1 MKKRTKRIA
10 AVMIAA
16 TLVLVLSACSAD
28 REETKALIKVRGAA
42 GSSALRAITSDQSG
56 GSSLMAAE
64 VSVDHVDITDNLRPT
79 EGTGNDTVFTTEVV
93 TTSPEI
99 FYSVSPR
106 PGFVFD
112 EWEIDKDAIRRDYG
126 LSWRRVLKE
135 IERAVDDDETKEE
148 SQSIFIAPEY
158 TKYIIPTF
166 DHGFHVDVYAT
177 EEGDGSAKS
186 PFNSFKNAMQAFASW
201 NEDEITIK
209 FRGENTDR
217 PIVIDMSGLT
227 IKENEIEMKILGG
240 YGAGWEITDKATQIS
255 SVVFPSGLEEVEI
268 EFRGINFESLDLS
281 DIASNDDYEIEF
293 ENCSAEKLILK
304 NNTTVNAVKAKNLDG
319 TGIVF
324 FNSVVPF
331 EAGNTYYHSL
341 ITGWNGNDEIKG
353 ANNIV
358 IHDGLD
364 EGVAGN
370 NFIITS
376 NRVDGYKIT
385 GNLPEGISRA
395 MALDEDHVAGSGDKD
410 DYLEED
416 IVGRDRNEYDDDRPE
431 YVSYGPYEYLEIDE

>member
-1 MKKRTKRIA
+1 MKKRTTRIA

-112 EWEIDKDAIRRDYG
+112 EWEIDKDAVRRDYG
-126 LSWRRVLKE
+126 YSWRKVLRE
-135 IERAVDDDETKEE
+135 IEMAVDDDEAMEE

-158 TKYIIPTF
+158 TKYITPTF
-166 DHGFHVDVYAT
+166 DRGFHVDFNAA
-177 EEGDGSAKS
+177 EAGDGSAGN
-186 PFNSFKNAMQAFASW
+186 PFSSFDSVNDKLKNW
-201 NEDEITIK
+201 NHDEVTIK
-209 FRGENTDR
+209 FRGENTTS
-217 PIVIDMSGLT
+217 ISIDLSDITLNGD
-227 IKENEIEMKILGG
+227 EIELKLLGG
-240 YGAGWEITDKATQIS
+240 YGSDWEITSNATKIE
-255 SVVFPSGLEEVEI
+255 SVKFPTGLEEVEI
-268 EFRGINFESLDLS
+268 EFRGIDFTSLDLS
-281 DIASNDDYEIEF
+281 AISSNDDHEVEF
-293 ENCSAEKLILK
+293 ENCSIGTLKLT
-304 NNTTVNAVKAKNLDG
+304 NGATVNAVQATAIEGSKL
-319 TGIVF
+319 VF
-324 FNSVVPF
+324 FNSVVPY
-331 EAGNTYYHSL
+331 AADNTYYHSL
-341 ITGWNGNDEIKG
+341 ITDWDGSSTING

-358 IHDGLD
+358 VSD
-364 EGVAGN
+364 ESAGGVSGS
-370 NFIITS
+370 NFMIPGS
-376 NRVDGYKIT
+376 KVAGYKIK
-385 GNLPEGISRA
+385 GDLPEGISSA
-395 MALDEDHVAGSGDKD
+395 AALDEDSIKAQGDVD

-416 IVGRDRNEYDDDRPE
+416 IAGRDRNEHDDGRTRP
-431 YVSYGPYEYLEIDE
+431 VSYGPYEYLEIDD